1 MSSKSHKDIC
11 TQGEKLLC
19 FLMFTNGPIQENEL
33 KILKDAKK
41 ELAGYK
47 SSLTYK
53 VAWIDAKKHQDWK
66 QKLDIQGDH
75 YPQVKIL
82 RTGPR
87 LKYINFDYEG
97 FVPQNFTK
105 MVEKIIGGDARS
117 NMLREGVPDFSTEE
131 L

>member
-1 MSSKSHKDIC
+1 
-11 TQGEKLLC
+11 
-19 FLMFTNGPIQENEL
+19 MFAEGPIQEKEL

-47 SSLTYK
+47 SSLSYK
-53 VAWIDAKKHQDWK
+53 VAWIDAKKHADWK

-75 YPQVKIL
+75 YPQIRIL

-87 LKYINFDYEG
+87 LKYINFDSEG
-97 FVPQNFTK
+97 FSPLAFTR

-117 NMLREGVPDFSTEE
+117 NMLREGVPEFSSEE

>member
-1 MSSKSHKDIC
+1 MTSKSHKDIC

-19 FLMFTNGPIQENEL
+19 FLMFAEGPIQEKEL

-47 SSLTYK
+47 SSLSYK
-53 VAWIDAKKHQDWK
+53 VAWIDAKKHADWK

-75 YPQVKIL
+75 YPQIRIL

-87 LKYINFDYEG
+87 LKYINFDSEG
-97 FVPQNFTK
+97 FSPLAFTR

-117 NMLREGVPDFSTEE
+117 NMLREGVPEFSSEE